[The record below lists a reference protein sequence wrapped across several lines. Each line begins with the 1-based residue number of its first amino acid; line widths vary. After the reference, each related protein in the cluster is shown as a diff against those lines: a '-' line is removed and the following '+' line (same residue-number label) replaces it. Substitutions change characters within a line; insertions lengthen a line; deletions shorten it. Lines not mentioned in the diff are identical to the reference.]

1 VVRSA
6 AARLAS
12 AAAIA
17 AVCVLAFG
25 GADRGASAGSDPIRI
40 GAVFSETGGLRSI
53 GSPGLAGMRLAAA
66 QINARGGVLGR
77 RVQIAAADSRSK
89 PAAVVHAVR
98 RLIENERVVAL
109 GGLNDSTLALA
120 AGPVAQR
127 AGVPFVTA
135 GATLPTLP
143 RTVGNAFFMAAFGDD
158 AQAHAVA
165 EVARTGLRARS
176 AFLLVD
182 RGSDF
187 TRALARF
194 FRQGFV
200 ARGGTVT
207 GRLTYAP
214 GERDFAS
221 AIARIRAQQPPAD
234 VLFFSAL
241 PSEAGRLTRQARA
254 AGLTQPILSG
264 DGFDTPLLGRVA
276 GTLADNVYYSTH
288 VALDSIARRIRRF
301 VTAYRERYGRKP
313 ENAFAALGYDTMR
326 LIADAIR
333 RAGSPEPAAIRR
345 ALAAT
350 RGFAMVTGT
359 ISYAPGRRTPK
370 KPVTIMRVR
379 DGRPAF
385 YRAVVPRLRRGGP
398 VARAG

>member
-1 VVRSA
+1 VNTPLLPTSALAVGAALVVAIGGDDRA
-6 AARLAS
+6 AS
-12 AAAIA
+12 AA
-17 AVCVLAFG
+17 V
-25 GADRGASAGSDPIRI
+25 DPIRI
-40 GAVFSETGGLRSI
+40 GAVFSETGGLASI

-66 QINARGGVLGR
+66 EINADGGVLGR
-77 RVQIAAADSRSK
+77 RVKLVAADSRSK
-89 PAAVVHAVR
+89 PTAVARAVR
-98 RLIENERVVAL
+98 RLIADERVVAL

-127 AGVPFVTA
+127 AGIPFVTA

-143 RTVGNAFFMAAFGDD
+143 RQIGNAFFMAAFGDD

-165 EVARTGLRARS
+165 DLARKDLRARS

-200 ARGGTVT
+200 DRGGVVA
-207 GRLTYAP
+207 GQASYAS
-214 GERDFAS
+214 GERNFAS
-221 AIARIRAQQPPAD
+221 AIARIRALRPPAD

-264 DGFDTPLLGRVA
+264 DGFDTPLVGQVA
-276 GTLADNVYYSTH
+276 GALADDVYYATH
-288 VALDSIARRIRRF
+288 VALDSAAPRVRRF
-301 VTAYRERYGRKP
+301 VAAYRKHYRRQP

-326 LIADAIR
+326 LLAGAIR
-333 RAGSPEPAAIRR
+333 RAGSSEPKAIRN

-350 RGFAMVTGT
+350 RRFAMVTGT
-359 ISYAPGRRTPK
+359 ISYARGRRIPA
-370 KPVTIMRVR
+370 KPVAIVRVQ

-385 YRAVVPRLRRGGP
+385 YRT
-398 VARAG
+398 VASG

>member
-1 VVRSA
+1 MFSANTYRVRFA
-6 AARLAS
+6 HGVLATAIALAS
-12 AAAIA
+12 VIG
-17 AVCVLAFG
+17 LALG
-25 GADRGASAGSDPIRI
+25 GAGGSASAGAGPIRI
-40 GAVFSETGGLRSI
+40 GAVFSETGGFGSI

-66 QINARGGVLGR
+66 EINARGGLMGR
-77 RVQIAAADSRSK
+77 RVQLASADSRSK
-89 PAAVVHAVR
+89 PAAVARAVR
-98 RLIENERVVAL
+98 RLIEGERVVAL

-127 AGVPFVTA
+127 AGIPFVTA

-143 RTVGNAFFMAAFGDD
+143 RTIGNGFFMAAFGDN
-158 AQAHAVA
+158 AQAHAIA
-165 EVARTGLRARS
+165 DMARKDLRAGS

-194 FRQGFV
+194 FRQRFV

-207 GRLTYAP
+207 GRLSYP
-214 GERDFAS
+214 SGERDFSS
-221 AIARIRAQQPPAD
+221 AMARIRAQRPAPD

-241 PSEAGRLTRQARA
+241 PSEAGRLVRQARA

-264 DGFDTPLLGRVA
+264 DGFDTPLLTRLG
-276 GTLADNVYYSTH
+276 GTGADDVYYSTH
-288 VALDSIARRIRRF
+288 VALDGSARRIRRF
-301 VTAYRERYGRKP
+301 VAAYRERYRHKP

-333 RAGSPEPAAIRR
+333 RAGTTEPGAIRR

-350 RGFAMVTGT
+350 RDFAMITGT

-370 KPVTIMRVR
+370 KPVTIIRV
-379 DGRPAF
+379 DKGRAAF
-385 YRAVVPRLRRGGP
+385 YRAVVPG
-398 VARAG
+398 

>member
-1 VVRSA
+1 VRCAPAHLATA
-6 AARLAS
+6 AV
-12 AAAIA
+12 IA
-17 AVCVLAFG
+17 AVFIITVG
-25 GADRGASAGSDPIRI
+25 GAGRSDSAGADPIRI

-66 QINARGGVLGR
+66 EINARGGILGR
-77 RVQIAAADSRSK
+77 RVQIATADSRSR
-89 PAAVVHAVR
+89 PAAVARAVR
-98 RLIENERVVAL
+98 RLIEDKRVVAL

-127 AGVPFVTA
+127 AGIPFVTA
-135 GATLPTLP
+135 GATLPSLP
-143 RTVGNAFFMAAFGDD
+143 RTVGNGFFMAAFGDD

-165 EVARTGLRARS
+165 DVARDDLRARS

-194 FRQGFV
+194 FRQRFI
-200 ARGGTVT
+200 ARGGTVA
-207 GRLTYAP
+207 GQLSYAP

-221 AIARIRAQQPPAD
+221 AMARIRSARPAAD

-254 AGLTQPILSG
+254 AGLMQPILSG
-264 DGFDTPLLGRVA
+264 DGFDTPLLSRVA
-276 GTLADNVYYSTH
+276 GPLANNVYYSTH
-288 VALDSIARRIRRF
+288 VALDSPARRIRRF
-301 VTAYRERYGRKP
+301 VAAYRQRYGRKP

-333 RAGSPEPAAIRR
+333 RAGSSRPAAIRR

-350 RGFAMVTGT
+350 RGFAMVTGRV
-359 ISYAPGRRTPK
+359 SYAPGRRTPI
-370 KPVTIMRVR
+370 KPVTIIRVR

-385 YRAVVPRLRRGGP
+385 YRAVVPR
-398 VARAG
+398 

>member
-1 VVRSA
+1 M
-6 AARLAS
+6 
-12 AAAIA
+12 A
-17 AVCVLAFG
+17 AVFILTVG
-25 GADRGASAGSDPIRI
+25 GAERSNSAGADPIRI

-66 QINARGGVLGR
+66 EINSGGGLLGR
-77 RVQIAAADSRSK
+77 RVHIAAADSRSR
-89 PAAVVHAVR
+89 PAAVARAVR
-98 RLIENERVVAL
+98 RLIEDERVVAL

-127 AGVPFVTA
+127 AGIPFVTA

-143 RTVGNAFFMAAFGDD
+143 RTVGNGFFMAAFGDD

-165 EVARTGLRARS
+165 DVARKDLRARS

-194 FRQGFV
+194 FRQRFV
-200 ARGGTVT
+200 ALGGIVA

-221 AIARIRAQQPPAD
+221 AMARIRALQPPAD

-254 AGLTQPILSG
+254 AGLMQPILSG
-264 DGFDTPLLGRVA
+264 DGFDTPLLSRVA
-276 GTLADNVYYSTH
+276 GTLANNVYYSTH
-288 VALDSIARRIRRF
+288 VALDSAARRIRRF
-301 VTAYRERYGRKP
+301 VTAYRKRYGRKP

-326 LIADAIR
+326 LIGDAIR
-333 RAGSPEPAAIRR
+333 RAGSSEPAAIRR

-350 RGFAMVTGT
+350 RGFSMVTGA
-359 ISYAPGRRTPK
+359 ISYAPGLRTPK
-370 KPVTIMRVR
+370 KPVTIIRVR
-379 DGRPAF
+379 EGRPAF
-385 YRAVVPRLRRGGP
+385 YRAVVPR
-398 VARAG
+398 

>member
-1 VVRSA
+1 V
-6 AARLAS
+6 
-12 AAAIA
+12 IA
-17 AVCVLAFG
+17 AVFILTVG
-25 GADRGASAGSDPIRI
+25 GAERSDSAGAEPIRI

-66 QINARGGVLGR
+66 EINARGGILGR
-77 RVQIAAADSRSK
+77 RVQIAAADSRSR
-89 PAAVVHAVR
+89 PAAVARAVR

-127 AGVPFVTA
+127 AGIPFVTA

-143 RTVGNAFFMAAFGDD
+143 RTVGNGFFMAAFGDD

-165 EVARTGLRARS
+165 DVAREDLRARS

-194 FRQGFV
+194 FRQRFV
-200 ARGGTVT
+200 ARGGTVA
-207 GRLTYAP
+207 GQLSYAP

-221 AIARIRAQQPPAD
+221 AIARIRSARPAAD

-254 AGLTQPILSG
+254 AGLMQPILSG
-264 DGFDTPLLGRVA
+264 DGFDTSLLSRVA
-276 GTLADNVYYSTH
+276 GTLANNVYYSTH
-288 VALDSIARRIRRF
+288 VALDSAGRRIRRF
-301 VTAYRERYGRKP
+301 VAAYQQRYGRKP

-333 RAGSPEPAAIRR
+333 RAGSSRPAAIRR

-359 ISYAPGRRTPK
+359 VSYAPRRRTPI
-370 KPVTIMRVR
+370 KPVTIIRVR
-379 DGRPAF
+379 DGRPGF
-385 YRAVVPRLRRGGP
+385 YRAVVPR
-398 VARAG
+398 

>member
-1 VVRSA
+1 M
-6 AARLAS
+6 
-12 AAAIA
+12 A
-17 AVCVLAFG
+17 AVFILTVG
-25 GADRGASAGSDPIRI
+25 GAERSNSAGADPIRI
-40 GAVFSETGGLRSI
+40 GAVFSETGDLRSI

-66 QINARGGVLGR
+66 EINSGGGLLGR
-77 RVQIAAADSRSK
+77 RVHIAAADSRSR
-89 PAAVVHAVR
+89 PAAVARAVR
-98 RLIENERVVAL
+98 RLIEDERVVAL

-127 AGVPFVTA
+127 AGIPFVTA

-143 RTVGNAFFMAAFGDD
+143 RTVGNGFFMAAFGDD

-165 EVARTGLRARS
+165 DVARKDLRARS

-194 FRQGFV
+194 FRQRFV
-200 ARGGTVT
+200 ALGGIVA

-221 AIARIRAQQPPAD
+221 AMARIRALQPPAD

-254 AGLTQPILSG
+254 AGLMQPILSG
-264 DGFDTPLLGRVA
+264 DGFDTPLLSRVA
-276 GTLADNVYYSTH
+276 GTLANNVYYSTH
-288 VALDSIARRIRRF
+288 VALDSAARRIRRF
-301 VTAYRERYGRKP
+301 VTAYRKRYGRKP

-326 LIADAIR
+326 LIGDAIR
-333 RAGSPEPAAIRR
+333 RAGSSEPAAIRR

-350 RGFAMVTGT
+350 RGFSMVTGA
-359 ISYAPGRRTPK
+359 ISYAPGLRTPK
-370 KPVTIMRVR
+370 KPVTIIRVR
-379 DGRPAF
+379 EGRPAF
-385 YRAVVPRLRRGGP
+385 YRAVVPR
-398 VARAG
+398 

>member
-1 VVRSA
+1 VARA
-6 AARLAS
+6 AHLTP
-12 AAAIA
+12 A
-17 AVCVLAFG
+17 AVLAAVFGLAFG
-25 GADRGASAGSDPIRI
+25 DPDRSASAGPGPIRI
-40 GAVFSETGGLRSI
+40 GAVYSETGGLRSI

-66 QINARGGVLGR
+66 QINARGGLLGR
-77 RVQIAAADSRSK
+77 RVRIVAADSRSK
-89 PAAVVHAVR
+89 PAAVARAVR
-98 RLIENERVVAL
+98 RVIADERVVAL

-127 AGVPFVTA
+127 AGIPFVTA

-143 RTVGNAFFMAAFGDD
+143 RTIGNGFFMAAFGDD
-158 AQAHAVA
+158 AQAHAIA
-165 EVARTGLRARS
+165 DVARKDLRARS

-194 FRQGFV
+194 FRRRFV

-207 GRLTYAP
+207 GQLSYAP
-214 GERDFAS
+214 GERDFSS
-221 AIARIRAQQPPAD
+221 AIARIRAHRPAPD

-254 AGLTQPILSG
+254 AGLMQPILSG
-264 DGFDTPLLGRVA
+264 DGFDTPLLSRVA
-276 GTLADNVYYSTH
+276 GSLADNVYYSTH
-288 VALDSIARRIRRF
+288 VALDSNARRIRRF
-301 VTAYRERYGRKP
+301 VTAYRERCGRTP

-333 RAGSPEPAAIRR
+333 RAGGPEPAAIRR

-370 KPVTIMRVR
+370 KPVTIIRVR

-385 YRAVVPRLRRGGP
+385 YRAVVPG
-398 VARAG
+398 

>member
-1 VVRSA
+1 VRCAPAHLA
-6 AARLAS
+6 AAAVI
-12 AAAIA
+12 AAAFILT
-17 AVCVLAFG
+17 VG
-25 GADRGASAGSDPIRI
+25 GAERSDSAGAEPIQI

-66 QINARGGVLGR
+66 EINARGGILGR
-77 RVQIAAADSRSK
+77 RVRIAAADSRSR
-89 PAAVVHAVR
+89 PAAVARAVR
-98 RLIENERVVAL
+98 RLIETERVVAL

-127 AGVPFVTA
+127 AGIPFVTA

-143 RTVGNAFFMAAFGDD
+143 RTVGNGFFMAAFGDD

-165 EVARTGLRARS
+165 DVARDDLRARS

-194 FRQGFV
+194 FRQRFV
-200 ARGGTVT
+200 ARGGTVA
-207 GRLTYAP
+207 GQLSYAP

-221 AIARIRAQQPPAD
+221 AMARIRSARPAAD

-254 AGLTQPILSG
+254 AGLMQPILSG

-276 GTLADNVYYSTH
+276 DTLANNVFYSTH
-288 VALDSIARRIRRF
+288 VALDSAARRIRRF
-301 VTAYRERYGRKP
+301 VAAYRQRYRRKP
-313 ENAFAALGYDTMR
+313 ENAFAALGYDTGR

-333 RAGSPEPAAIRR
+333 RAGSSQPAAIRR

-359 ISYAPGRRTPK
+359 VSYAPGRRTPI
-370 KPVTIMRVR
+370 KPVTIIRVR

-385 YRAVVPRLRRGGP
+385 YRAVVPR
-398 VARAG
+398 

>member
-1 VVRSA
+1 MRCA
-6 AARLAS
+6 AAHLAT
-12 AAAIA
+12 AAVIA
-17 AVCVLAFG
+17 AVFILTVG
-25 GADRGASAGSDPIRI
+25 GAERSNSAGADPIRI

-66 QINARGGVLGR
+66 EINSGGGLLGR
-77 RVQIAAADSRSK
+77 RVHIAAADSRSR
-89 PAAVVHAVR
+89 PAAVARAVR
-98 RLIENERVVAL
+98 RLIEDERVVAL

-127 AGVPFVTA
+127 AGIPFVTA

-143 RTVGNAFFMAAFGDD
+143 RTVGNGFFMAAFGDD

-165 EVARTGLRARS
+165 DVARKDLRARS

-194 FRQGFV
+194 FRQRFV
-200 ARGGTVT
+200 ALGGIVA

-221 AIARIRAQQPPAD
+221 AMARIRALQPPAD

-254 AGLTQPILSG
+254 AGLMQPILSG
-264 DGFDTPLLGRVA
+264 DGFDTPLLSRVA
-276 GTLADNVYYSTH
+276 GTLANNVYYSTH
-288 VALDSIARRIRRF
+288 VALDSAARRIRRF
-301 VTAYRERYGRKP
+301 VTAYRKRYGRKP

-326 LIADAIR
+326 LIGDAIR
-333 RAGSPEPAAIRR
+333 RAGSSEPAAIRR

-350 RGFAMVTGT
+350 RGFSMVTGA
-359 ISYAPGRRTPK
+359 ISYAPGLRTPK
-370 KPVTIMRVR
+370 KPVTIIRVR
-379 DGRPAF
+379 EGRPAF
-385 YRAVVPRLRRGGP
+385 YRAVVPR
-398 VARAG
+398 

>member
-1 VVRSA
+1 MATVSQAHLA
-6 AARLAS
+6 AAAVT
-12 AAAIA
+12 A
-17 AVCVLAFG
+17 AVFVLTVG
-25 GADRGASAGSDPIRI
+25 GAERSDSAGADPIRI

-66 QINARGGVLGR
+66 EINAGGGILGR
-77 RVQIAAADSRSK
+77 RVQIAAADSRSR
-89 PAAVVHAVR
+89 PAAVARAVR

-127 AGVPFVTA
+127 AGIPFVTA

-143 RTVGNAFFMAAFGDD
+143 STVGNGFFMAAFGDD

-165 EVARTGLRARS
+165 DIARRDLRARS
-176 AFLLVD
+176 ALILVD

-194 FRQGFV
+194 FRQRFV
-200 ARGGTVT
+200 ARGGTVA
-207 GRLTYAP
+207 GQLSYAP

-221 AIARIRAQQPPAD
+221 AMARIRARRPPPD

-254 AGLTQPILSG
+254 AGLMQPILSG

-276 GTLADNVYYSTH
+276 GTLANNVYYSTH
-288 VALDSIARRIRRF
+288 VALDGTARRIRRF
-301 VTAYRERYGRKP
+301 VTAYRRRYGRKP

-326 LIADAIR
+326 LIGDAIR
-333 RAGSPEPAAIRR
+333 RAGSSEPEAIRR

-370 KPVTIMRVR
+370 KPVTIIRVR
-379 DGRPAF
+379 EGRPAF
-385 YRAVVPRLRRGGP
+385 YRAVVPR
-398 VARAG
+398 

>member
-1 VVRSA
+1 MATVSQAHLA
-6 AARLAS
+6 AAAVT
-12 AAAIA
+12 A
-17 AVCVLAFG
+17 AVFILTVG
-25 GADRGASAGSDPIRI
+25 GAERSASAGADPIRI

-66 QINARGGVLGR
+66 EINAGGGILGR
-77 RVQIAAADSRSK
+77 RVQIAAADSRSR
-89 PAAVVHAVR
+89 PGAVARAVR

-127 AGVPFVTA
+127 AGIPFVTA

-143 RTVGNAFFMAAFGDD
+143 RTVGNGFFMAAFGDD

-165 EVARTGLRARS
+165 DIARKDLRARS
-176 AFLLVD
+176 ALILVD

-194 FRQGFV
+194 FRQRFV
-200 ARGGTVT
+200 ARGGTVA
-207 GRLTYAP
+207 GQLSYAP

-221 AIARIRAQQPPAD
+221 AMARIRARRPPPD

-254 AGLTQPILSG
+254 AGLMQPILSG
-264 DGFDTPLLGRVA
+264 DGFDTPLLSRVA
-276 GTLADNVYYSTH
+276 GPLANNVYYSTH
-288 VALDSIARRIRRF
+288 VALDSAARRIRRF
-301 VTAYRERYGRKP
+301 VTAYRKRYGRKP

-326 LIADAIR
+326 LIGDAIR
-333 RAGSPEPAAIRR
+333 RAGSSEPEAIRR

-359 ISYAPGRRTPK
+359 ISYASGRRTPK
-370 KPVTIMRVR
+370 KPVTIIRVR
-379 DGRPAF
+379 EGRPAF
-385 YRAVVPRLRRGGP
+385 YRAVVPR
-398 VARAG
+398 

>member
-1 VVRSA
+1 VERTLL
-6 AARLAS
+6 RLTS
-12 AAAIA
+12 VSAAIA
-17 AVCVLAFG
+17 ALFVLTAA
-25 GADRGASAGSDPIRI
+25 GADGSRSAGADPIRI

-66 QINARGGVLGR
+66 EINASGGILGR
-77 RVQIAAADSRSK
+77 RVQLAVADSRSN
-89 PAAVVHAVR
+89 PAAVARGVR
-98 RLIENERVVAL
+98 RLIEDQRVVAI

-127 AGVPFVTA
+127 ARIPFVTS

-143 RTVGNAFFMAAFGDD
+143 RTVGNGFFMAAFGDD

-165 EVARTGLRARS
+165 DVARKDLRARS

-194 FRQGFV
+194 FRQRFV

-207 GRLTYAP
+207 GQLSYAS

-221 AIARIRAQQPPAD
+221 AMARIRAQRPAPD

-241 PSEAGRLTRQARA
+241 PSEAGRLIRQARA
-254 AGLTQPILSG
+254 AGLMQPILSG
-264 DGFDTPLLGRVA
+264 DGFDTPELSRVA

-288 VALDSIARRIRRF
+288 VALDGAARRIRRF
-301 VTAYRERYGRKP
+301 VTAYRRRYSRRP

-333 RAGSPEPAAIRR
+333 RAGSSDPSAIRR

-350 RGFAMVTGT
+350 RGFEMVTGT
-359 ISYAPGRRTPK
+359 ISYAPGRRTPR
-370 KPVTIMRVR
+370 KPVTVIRVR

-385 YRAVVPRLRRGGP
+385 YRAVLPR
-398 VARAG
+398 

>member
-1 VVRSA
+1 
-6 AARLAS
+6 
-12 AAAIA
+12 
-17 AVCVLAFG
+17 
-25 GADRGASAGSDPIRI
+25 
-40 GAVFSETGGLRSI
+40 
-53 GSPGLAGMRLAAA
+53 
-66 QINARGGVLGR
+66 
-77 RVQIAAADSRSK
+77 
-89 PAAVVHAVR
+89 
-98 RLIENERVVAL
+98 LIENEGVVAL

-165 EVARTGLRARS
+165 EVARAGLRARS

-207 GRLTYAP
+207 GQLSYAP

-221 AIARIRAQQPPAD
+221 AIARIREQQPPAD

-288 VALDSIARRIRRF
+288 VALDSTARRIRRF
-301 VTAYRERYGRKP
+301 VTAYRERYGRRP

-379 DGRPAF
+379 DGRPGF
-385 YRAVVPRLRRGGP
+385 YRAVVPR
-398 VARAG
+398 

>member
-1 VVRSA
+1 MRLTSVSAVIAALFVLTVGGAHGSRSA
-6 AARLAS
+6 
-12 AAAIA
+12 
-17 AVCVLAFG
+17 
-25 GADRGASAGSDPIRI
+25 GADPIRI

-66 QINARGGVLGR
+66 EINARGGILGR
-77 RVQIAAADSRSK
+77 RVQLAVADSRSN
-89 PAAVVHAVR
+89 PAAVARGVR
-98 RLIENERVVAL
+98 RLIEDQRVVAI

-127 AGVPFVTA
+127 ARIPFVTS

-143 RTVGNAFFMAAFGDD
+143 RTVGNGFFMAAFGDD

-165 EVARTGLRARS
+165 DVARKDLRARS

-194 FRQGFV
+194 FRQRFV
-200 ARGGTVT
+200 ARGGMVT
-207 GRLTYAP
+207 GQLSYAS

-221 AIARIRAQQPPAD
+221 AMARIRAQRPAPD

-241 PSEAGRLTRQARA
+241 PSEAGRLIRQARA
-254 AGLTQPILSG
+254 AGLMQPILSG
-264 DGFDTPLLGRVA
+264 DGFDTPELGRVA

-288 VALDSIARRIRRF
+288 VALDGAARRIRRF
-301 VTAYRERYGRKP
+301 VAAYRRRYGRRP

-333 RAGSPEPAAIRR
+333 RAGSSDPSAIRR

-350 RGFAMVTGT
+350 RGFEMVTGT
-359 ISYAPGRRTPK
+359 ISYAPGRRTPR
-370 KPVTIMRVR
+370 KPVTVIRVR
-379 DGRPAF
+379 DGKPAF
-385 YRAVVPRLRRGGP
+385 YRAVLPR
-398 VARAG
+398 

>member
-1 VVRSA
+1 MATVSQAHLA
-6 AARLAS
+6 AAAVT
-12 AAAIA
+12 A
-17 AVCVLAFG
+17 AVFVLTVG
-25 GADRGASAGSDPIRI
+25 GAERSDSAGADPIRI

-66 QINARGGVLGR
+66 EINAGGGILGR
-77 RVQIAAADSRSK
+77 RVQIAAADSRSR
-89 PAAVVHAVR
+89 PAAVARAVR

-127 AGVPFVTA
+127 AGIPFVTA

-143 RTVGNAFFMAAFGDD
+143 RAVGNGFFMAAFGDD

-165 EVARTGLRARS
+165 DIARKDLRARS
-176 AFLLVD
+176 ALILVD

-194 FRQGFV
+194 FRQRFV
-200 ARGGTVT
+200 ARGGTVA
-207 GRLTYAP
+207 GQLSYAP

-221 AIARIRAQQPPAD
+221 AMARIRARRPPPD

-254 AGLTQPILSG
+254 AGLMQPILSG
-264 DGFDTPLLGRVA
+264 DGFDTPLLSRVA
-276 GTLADNVYYSTH
+276 GTLANNVYYSTH
-288 VALDSIARRIRRF
+288 VALDGAARRIRRF
-301 VTAYRERYGRKP
+301 VTAYRRRYGRKP

-333 RAGSPEPAAIRR
+333 RAGSSEPDAIRR

-370 KPVTIMRVR
+370 KPVTIIRVR
-379 DGRPAF
+379 EGRPAF
-385 YRAVVPRLRRGGP
+385 YRAVVPR
-398 VARAG
+398 